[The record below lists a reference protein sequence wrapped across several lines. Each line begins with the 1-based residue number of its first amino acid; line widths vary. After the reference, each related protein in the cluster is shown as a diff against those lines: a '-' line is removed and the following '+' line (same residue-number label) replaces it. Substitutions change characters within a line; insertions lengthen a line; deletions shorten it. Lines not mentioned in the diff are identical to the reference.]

1 MTPGI
6 MQNCPVKSPP
16 WPHSE
21 IRWLRVE
28 KIAIFVPA
36 FESIWTSLDDHVGHL
51 RRYTIA
57 SLGEKLVAAGFE
69 VEWMKYCDSLGFVLA
84 YLYKFFGGASGEP
97 SGTSLKMF
105 DRIVFPVSLA
115 VDKATSRLFGKNVLA
130 LARRS

>member
-1 MTPGI
+1 MPG
-6 MQNCPVKSPP
+6 QVATLAA
-16 WPHSE
+16 
-21 IRWLRVE
+21 LRDTLVAGG

-36 FESIWTSLDDHVGHL
+36 FESIWTPLDDHVGHL

-69 VEWMKYCDSLGFVLA
+69 IESMKYCDSLGFVLA
-84 YLYKFFGGASGEP
+84 YLYKFIGGASGEP

-115 VDKATSRLFGKNVLA
+115 VDKATSRLFGKNVPA